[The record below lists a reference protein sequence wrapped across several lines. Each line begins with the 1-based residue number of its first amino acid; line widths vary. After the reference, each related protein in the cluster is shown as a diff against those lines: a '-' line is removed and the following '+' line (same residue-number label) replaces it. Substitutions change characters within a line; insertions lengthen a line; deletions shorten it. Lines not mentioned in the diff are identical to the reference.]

1 MSSTQHQLIEQCAT
15 RLRGI
20 VEALDNIHDSTQ
32 HRSPH
37 RWSTDLDEVH
47 SSAESLLAMIK
58 DQAPPSED
66 QLIAA
71 GLSYPLAK
79 EDAVQLWY
87 AGFRSEVVTVL
98 EAWEAIG
105 HDIGMNP
112 SKGELLDSLRNMA
125 AICNAHGND
134 MPAQSAIDQRQVIA
148 DAITGAL
155 AFGAQA
161 SQPPAEDHWLRPFYD
176 IGRAE
181 GQRTQELAML
191 VRMLA
196 ASLKRHAPESNLVA
210 RATNYLAAKG
220 LAGTPLRDP
229 PAPVEQAGGDERAA
243 FEAWA
248 THLPMDRQPLRPD
261 LYMPQTQW
269 AWEAWQFRAALAQ
282 PSQSQYEASFEEWL
296 ANELEGEDGQPVPA
310 AVCDITLA
318 RRAFNHWPKLE
329 QPAKVGG
336 VRFSAGVSS
345 RLVVEAAQRL
355 NEFESTP
362 EKEAER
368 IERLQAFREQLDPLN
383 LAPHAE
389 AFNEAPDEALR
400 PEQAEAERPE
410 GPTEDEL
417 EAAGLGYPLHKEE
430 AVKLWYSGF
439 RSEVITVLEAWEAI
453 GHDIGMNP
461 DKGELLD
468 SLRYMLEKCEAHDAA
483 LARVAELER
492 QQPVAWMHDQP
503 NRVDV
508 IHRDVKDLLQRVP
521 GSSRGIYRPLD
532 VSEHYTIPLYAAPVA
547 QAQHSVPEISG
558 IGRDAE
564 HPRAVV
570 LYLRNEP
577 SEEDMRAIQNFLR
590 AISADVLT
598 QAQHSAGYAEARQ
611 CVNCRHIGI
620 NDAADYAACHDC
632 RWTGPE
638 PDEDKCP
645 GCAGENCMAAA
656 CPECGGRYELVAEAK
671 ISTPAAQAGQVPQ
684 AWLDVQAERR
694 RQVEAEGWTPEH
706 DDEHAD
712 GQMARAAA
720 CYALAGSSAPND
732 GTAAL
737 LVSLAWPWDEQWWK
751 PSTAR
756 RDLVKAC
763 ALALAEIERLDRA
776 CISQSPQPG
785 ATTASS

>member
-598 QAQHSAGYAEARQ
+598 QAQHSAGYAEARM
-611 CVNCRHIGI
+611 CANCRHIGI

-632 RWTGPE
+632 NWTGPE

-656 CPECGGRYELVAEAK
+656 CPECGCRYDLVAEAN
-671 ISTPAAQAGQVPQ
+671 ITAPAGQVPQ

-694 RQVEAEGWTPEH
+694 RQITAEGWTPEH

-751 PSTAR
+751 PTTVR
-756 RDLVKAC
+756 RDMVKAC
-763 ALALAEIERLDRA
+763 ALALAEIERLDR
-776 CISQSPQPG
+776 
-785 ATTASS
+785 TAPVQGSTCCKGDA